1 MKRILLLLCSVSM
14 LLLVTAP
21 ALFSQTQEQPLGD
34 VARLARRQKPAPTPG
49 ERVYD
54 NDNLP
59 GKGVVNT
66 VGASADDAA
75 KPADQNQANGD
86 QANSNDANKD
96 KTATPSAEE
105 HKKATDQWSGKIAQQ
120 KDEVSRL
127 ERELNVLQRESQIHA
142 PTLSELA
149 DVRHGS
155 AIMAC
160 AEFCTLA
167 AWPKWSPS
175 RRPARR

>member
-66 VGASADDAA
+66 ADIGTRLGNNAKYAEQERQYQEQIAAKQKALDDA
-75 KPADQNQANGD
+75 K
-86 QANSNDANKD
+86 
-96 KTATPSAEE
+96 
-105 HKKATDQWSGKIAQQ
+105 Q
-120 KDEVSRL
+120 K
-127 ERELNVLQRESQIHA
+127 
-142 PTLSELA
+142 LA
-149 DVRHGS
+149 DMQEEARKSGVPVS
-155 AIMAC
+155 AR
-160 AEFCTLA
+160 E
-167 AWPKWSPS
+167 
-175 RRPARR
+175 